1 MGGTECCKMTS
12 FGVVELIQTCVALFV
27 GPTMLGVMVLRDI
40 LAEMGD
46 FSTFSCFWVKPTIV
60 DRVSVGTGPYFQYR
74 VENLLSRDHANWHI
88 YIIFVRVSSFPQLS
102 SSY

>member
-12 FGVVELIQTCVALFV
+12 FGVVELIQTCVASFV

-40 LAEMGD
+40 LAEMGG

-60 DRVSVGTGPYFQYR
+60 DRVSRADVIGNNASKFNEVGDGVDEEKLARFGEISF
-74 VENLLSRDHANWHI
+74 VE
-88 YIIFVRVSSFPQLS
+88 
-102 SSY
+102 

>member
-12 FGVVELIQTCVALFV
+12 FGVVELIRTCVASFV

-46 FSTFSCFWVKPTIV
+46 FFDIFMFLGKTDHCGPRFEGGC
-60 DRVSVGTGPYFQYR
+60 DR
-74 VENLLSRDHANWHI
+74 E
-88 YIIFVRVSSFPQLS
+88 
-102 SSY
+102 